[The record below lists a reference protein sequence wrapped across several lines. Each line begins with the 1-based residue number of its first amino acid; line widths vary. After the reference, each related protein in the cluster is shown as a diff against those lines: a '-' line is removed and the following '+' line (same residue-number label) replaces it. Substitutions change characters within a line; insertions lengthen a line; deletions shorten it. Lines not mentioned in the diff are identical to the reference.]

1 MADRYCQQFK
11 ASETAD
17 CLVAG
22 HVLGLCWLYNRLPE
36 LQTSMSAHSWHR
48 AFESRGRASARRNS
62 QEAGQFAG
70 HRGQERRFSSDE
82 PSRGKN
88 RKKVRTKERTELDKE
103 GRRPALLHFFFGKQ
117 LLLWKLNVQSNKYR
131 HTRQPSFPSAAF
143 FSMNSNKRNIPK
155 TISLYSPLVS
165 LLSGV

>member
-36 LQTSMSAHSWHR
+36 LQPSMSVHSWHR
-48 AFESRGRASARRNS
+48 AFESRGRASARGNS

-70 HRGQERRFSSDE
+70 HRGEERRFSSDE
-82 PSRGKN
+82 PSRGKKL
-88 RKKVRTKERTELDKE
+88 KKDESKRGGQNLIKREDGRLYCIFLANSCFCGNSMFKAANTVTRDNLPSLELQQKK
-103 GRRPALLHFFFGKQ
+103 HF
-117 LLLWKLNVQSNKYR
+117 
-131 HTRQPSFPSAAF
+131 
-143 FSMNSNKRNIPK
+143 
-155 TISLYSPLVS
+155 
-165 LLSGV
+165 